1 MIVFW
6 YKIALDIDNKFVLA
20 STTLFNWKKQLQWYL
35 AISSPNYRPSKDAIT
50 DANLEKLDKGM
61 IKVSHNSIEKQQLV

>member
-1 MIVFW
+1 M
-6 YKIALDIDNKFVLA
+6 LA

-35 AISSPNYRPSKDAIT
+35 AIPSPNYKTYKDAIT